1 MSIFVFFSIFRA
13 FQTVIT
19 FSTGI
24 HLEKTETVA
33 GLCNGDFPSI
43 GLMLL
48 SGLYYRYFCLI
59 LCAPLVSLSYYDFG

>member
-1 MSIFVFFSIFRA
+1 MKK
-13 FQTVIT
+13 
-19 FSTGI
+19 
-24 HLEKTETVA
+24 EKNAKRVKNKKSVTVA
-33 GLCNGDFPSI
+33 GLCYGDFPSI